1 MTTITEEHK
10 NVIYGL
16 YCVCENCKDKPEL
29 IRYVGQTFRGASVRF
44 YYHRCDALAEN
55 YKKKSN
61 LPVYRWMRKHG
72 VDNIQYMVLEVLT
85 TREEL
90 NDAEVLWI
98 EKLNTFR
105 SDYGLNLSAGGSSL
119 TGYKHS
125 EETRAKLR
133 GRVHTEE
140 TRKKMSDSWRRV
152 GLTEARKDAMRLN
165 GLRRSGENAS
175 NVKLSE
181 YQVIQIK
188 LELWNGV
195 PPSLV
200 ANKFNISRNMVN
212 HINNNRSWKHVPWP
226 IGPRQKMRT
235 TELRS
240 QRASGR
246 KHSEE
251 TKQKIRQN
259 VKAAKNKP
267 PVLP

>member
-72 VDNIQYMVLEVLT
+72 VENIQYKVLE
-85 TREEL
+85 EL
-90 NDAEVLWI
+90 DIPEMLNEAEIRWI
-98 EKLNTFR
+98 NKLNTFG
-105 SDYGLNLSAGGSSL
+105 SSHGLNLSAGGSSL

-125 EETRAKLR
+125 EETKRKLR
-133 GRVHTEE
+133 GRVMSDGS
-140 TRKKMSDSWRRV
+140 RLKMSRAWAKSGMTEKRLTAQRQR
-152 GLTEARKDAMRLN
+152 GLKN
-165 GLRRSGENAS
+165 SGENHHNCQITFEIVLEIKKALWHGEPMS
-175 NVKLSE
+175 IVAKQFNVSKNT
-181 YQVIQIK
+181 I
-188 LELWNGV
+188 
-195 PPSLV
+195 
-200 ANKFNISRNMVN
+200 N
-212 HINNNRSWKHVPWP
+212 HINHNRSWKHVPWP

-259 VKAAKNKP
+259 VKAAKNKS